1 MSDRQQHL
9 FATFVAGLTLGALI
23 RVTWRRKPA
32 SAWSAYPALAGN
44 FAL

>member
-1 MSDRQQHL
+1 MNDRQQHK
-9 FATFVAGLTLGALI
+9 FATYVAGLTLGALV

-32 SAWSAYPALAGN
+32 AWSAYPALAGN